1 MATGSETASRISR
14 YRHRVVAERDALRAA
29 LGTAAEHQRR
39 TLADLVAENAGTAF
53 GVEHGFARIRDV
65 ADFRAAVPIRDYDA
79 LAPWIDRAATGERNV
94 LSADDPVVYFMSS
107 GSTGDSKKI
116 PITRSFMRRVFF
128 PFYYAAWAN
137 FAEHFPLVL
146 ARDDSTLNLKHDP
159 VTRLPATASGRP
171 HAGASQVDFGTAF
184 GEPLAAEPGTRAPW
198 GTLPADAPDD
208 HLERTY
214 LRLRLAVEADL
225 RCVIGI
231 NPAMVAALPYQLA
244 QWWPRVVKDLRD
256 GTLGG
261 RPYGPANRERAAEL
275 ERLAEYHG
283 TLLPAHVWPNLELI
297 FCWTT
302 GLASLYL
309 PRVRESYGPRVT
321 VLPAPVAASEGP
333 IAVALDRHPT
343 AGSLVVPAALFEFV
357 EADHD
362 LRPDSPTLLFDELTE
377 GEEYHAILTHVG
389 GLYRYALGDVV
400 RVVDRVAGV
409 PRVEYAGRRNLSD
422 VAGERLRESHVVR
435 ALRAALG
442 RVGLEVVNAT
452 CRAVGDGG
460 RPRYEFALAPFTPF
474 GATEAEALTGALDV
488 ALGEVAAGYRTARAG
503 GRLDAPVLHLLPAD
517 RLLEDWQD
525 RVAQGTRPTQVKDR
539 VFQRDEAGWRRLLG
553 GLTHG
558 TSTEGTPHGGL

>member
-1 MATGSETASRISR
+1 MTIDPETASRVAR
-14 YRHRVVAERDALRAA
+14 YRRRVVAERDALRAA
-29 LGTAAEHQRR
+29 LGRAAAHQRR
-39 TLADLVAENAGTAF
+39 ALVELLAENADTAF
-53 GVEHGFARIRDV
+53 GVEHGFAGIRDV
-65 ADFRAAVPIRDYDA
+65 ADFRAAVPIRDYAA
-79 LAPWIDRAATGERNV
+79 LAAWIDRAAAGERNV

-107 GSTGDSKKI
+107 GSTGDNKKI
-116 PITRSFMRRVFF
+116 PITRSFMRRTFF

-137 FAEHFPLVL
+137 FAEHFPQVL

-159 VTRLPATASGRP
+159 AARLASTASGRP

-198 GTLPADAPDD
+198 SALPADAATGD
-208 HLERTY
+208 HLDRAY

-244 QWWPRVVKDLRD
+244 QWSPRIVKDLRD

-261 RPYGPANRERAAEL
+261 RPYGAANRDRAAEL

-283 TLLPAHVWPNLELI
+283 TLLPAHVWPNMELI

-309 PRVRESYGPRVT
+309 PRVRESFGPRVT

-333 IAVALDRHPT
+333 VAVALDRHPT
-343 AGSLVVPAALFEFV
+343 AGSLVVPAALYEFV
-357 EADHD
+357 EADQE
-362 LRPDSPTLLFDELTE
+362 LRPDSPTMLFNELTE
-377 GEEYHAILTHVG
+377 GQEYHVVLTHVG

-435 ALRAALG
+435 ALRAALD
-442 RVGLEVVNAT
+442 RAGLEVTNAT
-452 CRAVGDGG
+452 CRVVEGG
-460 RPRYEFALAPFTPF
+460 TAPRYEFALAPFMPF
-474 GATEAEALTGALDV
+474 GEAETRALTEALDAALGDV
-488 ALGEVAAGYRTARAG
+488 ATGYRTARAAD
-503 GRLDAPVLHLLPAD
+503 RLAAPVLHLLGAD
-517 RLLEDWQD
+517 RFVEDWHYQ
-525 RVAQGTRPTQVKDR
+525 VAQGIRPAQVKDR
-539 VFQRDEAGWRRLLG
+539 VFQRDEASWQRLLG
-553 GLTHG
+553 AGA
-558 TSTEGTPHGGL
+558 